1 MMNRESKVRIEK
13 ARKAFRR
20 EMILTLAEV
29 ADLIHSSIYTARRR
43 LKEWQALTSYN
54 QNGRYYALPD
64 VPRFDANGLWQ
75 RRGVY
80 FSRYGNLKQTVVE
93 LVRRSPAGLD
103 AGELRSLLGLE
114 PRSFLSAFAKHPQL
128 KREKRRGRFVY
139 YGSEPALYDQQRQR
153 RLALNTKGRQPTPSE
168 AVAILVE
175 KIKHPAQSPEV
186 LSRRL
191 RKQNL
196 FVSPEIIQNLFLRHD
211 LTLKK
216 TPHSA

>member
-1 MMNRESKVRIEK
+1 MSKDSKACTEK
-13 ARKAFRR
+13 ARKTFQRK
-20 EMILTLAEV
+20 MILTLAEV
-29 ADLIHSSIYTARRR
+29 AALIHGSIHTARRR
-43 LKEWQALTSYN
+43 LKQWQALTSYN

-64 VPRFDANGLWQ
+64 VPKFDANGLWQ

-80 FSRYGNLKQTVVE
+80 FSRYGNLKQSVVE

-103 AGELRSLLGLE
+103 AAELRSLLGLDT
-114 PRSFLSAFAKHPQL
+114 RSFLSAFSKHPQL
-128 KREKRRGRFVY
+128 KREKTRGRFVY
-139 YGSEPALYDQQRQR
+139 YCADPDLYSKQRQR
-153 RLALNTKGRQPTPSE
+153 RRALNTAGRQPTPTE

-175 KIKHPAQSPEV
+175 KIKHPSLDTEA

-196 FVSPEIIQNLFLRHD
+196 FVTPEVIQNMFLRHD

-216 TPHSA
+216 TPRSV

>member
-1 MMNRESKVRIEK
+1 MSRESKARIEK

-20 EMILTLAEV
+20 EMILTLAGV
-29 ADLIHSSIYTARRR
+29 ADLIHSSIHTARRR
-43 LKEWQALTSYN
+43 LKEWSALTSYN
-54 QNGRYYALPD
+54 QNGQYYTLPD
-64 VPRFDANGLWQ
+64 VPTFDANGLWQ

-103 AGELRSLLGLE
+103 VREMRSLVGLD
-114 PRSFLSAFAKHPQL
+114 PRSFLSSFAKHPQL
-128 KREKRRGRFVY
+128 TREKNRGRFVY
-139 YGSEPALYDQQRQR
+139 YCSDPALYDKQRQR
-153 RLALNTKGRQPTPSE
+153 RWALSAKGRQPTPSE
-168 AVAILVE
+168 AIAILVE
-175 KIKHPAQSPEV
+175 KIKHPALSKEA

-196 FVSPEIIQNLFLRHD
+196 SVTPEIIQNLFLCHD

-216 TPHSA
+216 TLHSA

>member
-1 MMNRESKVRIEK
+1 MSGESKARIEK
-13 ARKAFRR
+13 ARRAFRR

-64 VPRFDANGLWQ
+64 VPTFDGNGLWQ

-80 FSRYGNLKQTVVE
+80 FSRYGNLKQTVAE
-93 LVRRSPAGLD
+93 LVRRSQAGLD
-103 AGELRSLLGLE
+103 AGDMRSLLGLD
-114 PRSFLSAFAKHPQL
+114 PWSFLSAFAKHPQL
-128 KREKRRGRFVY
+128 KREKARGRFVY
-139 YGSEPALYDQQRQR
+139 YCSDPDLYSKQRQR
-153 RLALNTKGRQPTPSE
+153 RWALNTKGRQPTPSE

-175 KIKHPAQSPEV
+175 KIKHPA
-186 LSRRL
+186 LSTAALSKRL
-191 RKQNL
+191 RKQNM
-196 FVSPEIIQNLFLRHD
+196 FVEPEIIQNLFARHD

-216 TPHSA
+216 TPHSV

>member
-1 MMNRESKVRIEK
+1 MNLKSRARIEK

-43 LKEWQALTSYN
+43 LKEWQAFTSYN

-64 VPRFDANGLWQ
+64 VPTFDANGLWQ

-103 AGELRSLLGLE
+103 AGELRSLLGLD

-128 KREKRRGRFVY
+128 KREKTRGRFVY
-139 YGSEPALYDQQRQR
+139 YCSDPALYSKQRQR
-153 RLALNTKGRQPTPSE
+153 RWALNTKGRQPTPSE

-175 KIKHPAQSPEV
+175 KIKHPSLSTEA
-186 LSRRL
+186 LSRQL
-191 RKQNL
+191 RKQNMS
-196 FVSPEIIQNLFLRHD
+196 VTPEIIQNLFLRHD

>member
-1 MMNRESKVRIEK
+1 MSRESDARIEK

-20 EMILTLAEV
+20 QIILTLEEV
-29 ADLIHSSIYTARRR
+29 AELIDGSIHTARRR
-43 LKEWQALTSYN
+43 LKEWGVLNSYN

-64 VPRFDANGLWQ
+64 VPEFDGNGLWH
-75 RRGVY
+75 RRGVF
-80 FSRYGNLKQTVVE
+80 FSQYGNLKQTVVE
-93 LVRRSPAGLD
+93 LVRRSQAGLD
-103 AGELRSLLGLE
+103 AGEMRSLLGLD

-128 KREKRRGRFVY
+128 RREKTRGRFVY
-139 YGSEPALYDQQRQR
+139 YCSDPAVYGKQRQR
-153 RLALNTKGRQPTPSE
+153 RWALNAMGRQPTPSE

-175 KIKHPAQSPEV
+175 KIKHPALSNEA

-196 FVSPEIIQNLFLRHD
+196 SVKPEIIQNLFARHD

-216 TPHSA
+216 TPHSV

>member
-1 MMNRESKVRIEK
+1 MSRVSKAGIEK
-13 ARKAFRR
+13 AKKAFRR
-20 EMILTLAEV
+20 EMILTLEEV

-64 VPRFDANGLWQ
+64 VPAFDAHGLWQ

-93 LVRRSPAGLD
+93 LVRRSQAGLD
-103 AGELRSLLGLE
+103 AGELRSLLGLD

-128 KREKRRGRFVY
+128 KREKARGRFVY
-139 YGSEPALYDQQRQR
+139 YCPDPALYDKQRQR
-153 RLALNTKGRQPTPSE
+153 RWALNTKGRQPTPSE

-175 KIKHPAQSPEV
+175 KIKHPDLSIEV

-191 RKQNL
+191 RKQNM
-196 FVSPEIIQNLFLRHD
+196 FVTPEIIQNLFVHHG
-211 LTLKK
+211 LTVKK
-216 TPHSA
+216 TPHSG

>member
-1 MMNRESKVRIEK
+1 MSRESKVRIEK

-64 VPRFDANGLWQ
+64 VPTFDANGLWQ

-93 LVRRSPAGLD
+93 LVHRSPAGLD
-103 AGELRSLLGLE
+103 AGELRSLLGLD

-128 KREKRRGRFVY
+128 TREKTRGRFVY
-139 YGSEPALYDQQRQR
+139 YGSEPTLYDKQRQR
-153 RLALNTKGRQPTPSE
+153 RWALNTKGRQPTPSE

-175 KIKHPAQSPEV
+175 KIKHPALSPEV

-196 FVSPEIIQNLFLRHD
+196 SVTPEIIQNLFLRHD

-216 TPHSA
+216 TPHSV

>member
-1 MMNRESKVRIEK
+1 MSRESKARIEK

-20 EMILTLAEV
+20 EMILTLAGV
-29 ADLIHSSIYTARRR
+29 ADLIDSSIYTARRR
-43 LKEWQALTSYN
+43 LKEWGALTSYN
-54 QNGRYYALPD
+54 QNGRYYTLPD
-64 VPRFDANGLWQ
+64 VPTFDADGLWQ
-75 RRGVY
+75 RRGVF

-93 LVRRSPAGLD
+93 LVHRSPAGLD
-103 AGELRSLLGLE
+103 VREMRSLVGLD

-128 KREKRRGRFVY
+128 KREKTRGRFVY
-139 YGSEPALYDQQRQR
+139 YCSDPSVYTQQRQR
-153 RLALNTKGRQPTPSE
+153 RWALNTKGRQPTPAE

-175 KIKHPAQSPEV
+175 KIKHPA
-186 LSRRL
+186 LSTEALARRL

-196 FVSPEIIQNLFLRHD
+196 SVSPEIIQNLFLRHD

>member
-1 MMNRESKVRIEK
+1 MSRETKARIEK

-54 QNGRYYALPD
+54 RNGRYYALPD
-64 VPRFDANGLWQ
+64 VPTFDANGLWQ
-75 RRGVY
+75 RRGVH

-93 LVRRSPAGLD
+93 LVRRSQAGLD
-103 AGELRSLLGLE
+103 AGELRSLLGLD

-128 KREKRRGRFVY
+128 KREKARGRFVY
-139 YGSEPALYDQQRQR
+139 YCPDPALYDKQRQR
-153 RLALNTKGRQPTPSE
+153 RWALNTKGRQPTPAE
-168 AVAILVE
+168 AVAVLVE
-175 KIKHPAQSPEV
+175 KIKHPA
-186 LSRRL
+186 LSTEALSKRL
-191 RKQNL
+191 RKQNM

>member
-1 MMNRESKVRIEK
+1 MSGEAKARIEK
-13 ARKAFRR
+13 ARRAFRR

-64 VPRFDANGLWQ
+64 VPTFDANGLWQ

-103 AGELRSLLGLE
+103 AGELRSLLGLD

-128 KREKRRGRFVY
+128 KREKTRGRFVY
-139 YGSEPALYDQQRQR
+139 YCSDPVLYNKQRQR
-153 RLALNTKGRQPTPSE
+153 RWALNTKGRQPTPAE
-168 AVAILVE
+168 AVAILVK
-175 KIKHPAQSPEV
+175 KIKYPSLSTEA

-196 FVSPEIIQNLFLRHD
+196 SVSPEIIENLFLRHD

>member
-1 MMNRESKVRIEK
+1 MSRESKALIEK
-13 ARKAFRR
+13 YRKAFRR

-29 ADLIHSSIYTARRR
+29 ADLIQSSVYTARRR
-43 LKEWQALTSYN
+43 LKEWEALTSYN

-64 VPRFDANGLWQ
+64 VPTFDANGLWQ

-93 LVRRSPAGLD
+93 LVRRSKAGLD
-103 AGELRSLLGLE
+103 AGELRSLLGLD
-114 PRSFLSAFAKHPQL
+114 PRSFLSAFATHPQL
-128 KREKRRGRFVY
+128 VREKSRGRFVY
-139 YGSEPALYDQQRQR
+139 YFSDPALCDKQRHCR
-153 RLALNTKGRQPTPSE
+153 SALNATGRQSTPSE

-175 KIKHPAQSPEV
+175 KIKHPKLSTEA

-196 FVSPEIIQNLFLRHD
+196 FVTPEIIQNLFIRHN

-216 TPHSA
+216 TSHLA

>member
-1 MMNRESKVRIEK
+1 MSRESRARIEK

-64 VPRFDANGLWQ
+64 APTFDANGLWQ
-75 RRGVY
+75 RSGVY

-103 AGELRSLLGLE
+103 AGELRSLLGLD

-128 KREKRRGRFVY
+128 KREKTRGRFVY
-139 YGSEPALYDQQRQR
+139 YCSTPALYNKQRQR
-153 RLALNTKGRQPTPSE
+153 RWALNTKGRQPTPSE

-175 KIKHPAQSPEV
+175 KIKHPSLSTEA

-191 RKQNL
+191 RKQNMSL
-196 FVSPEIIQNLFLRHD
+196 TQEIIQDLFIRHD

-216 TPHSA
+216 TPHSV